1 MSSLDQL
8 KQTFFDECSEALQ
21 QIELGLPDIRDG
33 SGSEDTIN
41 AVFRGVHSVKG
52 GAGIFGFEDL
62 VRFAH
67 VFETVL
73 DEMRSGKLAAT
84 QEIVDTLLQANDVL
98 TDLISMSRSGE
109 SIPPDFGSE
118 CRAAL
123 QQILHANSG
132 GEGIADDSAAPAD
145 FEGID
150 FTPVQ
155 VDFDEVHAEQGGTE
169 EGASISG
176 EHEYKIVF
184 RPKPEL
190 LKKAN
195 EPLYIIRELKK
206 LGALDLVAETDR
218 LPPLAELEADQPYLG
233 WTGTLRTTATRE
245 EVDDVFEFVV
255 GDCELEI
262 TQIDA
267 ALAPAPGAPAEAASA
282 ADSSAW
288 EGMVGSVVPP
298 DVMAEKP
305 AANIALSVIPTP
317 VVEAASSVQAAPAK
331 PSPAPMASPDTPMPV
346 ASVPPSAAPPLV
358 PTLDRVEAAPAA
370 KPQAA
375 KPAAAGATTTR
386 VELEKIDRV
395 VNMVGELVIAQ
406 AMLGQVVHSL
416 PEDVSGRLVQ
426 VLEEVTHHTRELKD
440 SVMSMRAQQV
450 NAVFQ
455 RMPRLVR
462 ELAVKTAKK
471 VKLEL
476 AGENTEVD
484 RSIIER
490 LGDPLTHIIRNS
502 IDHGIEAPSDRAAA
516 GKAEE
521 GTIRLSAEHRGGR
534 IVIEVKD
541 DGAGINSER
550 VLQKARDRGLVSAE
564 ATLSDDEINNLIF
577 LPGFS
582 TAEKIS
588 DISGRGVGM
597 DVVRRNIQ
605 DVGGRIS
612 LKSDRGRGMTIQLAL
627 PLTLAVMDGMVIRV
641 GSETYVMP
649 MSAIVECLRPPAS
662 DIHALIGTPGML
674 RLRGNLVPLVQLCD
688 LLDISSTASG
698 SDERVIIIT
707 DAGEGARFGIVVDE
721 LCGHQQVVV
730 KSIEESYG
738 SVPGIA
744 GATILGNG
752 RVAFIL
758 DVEKLSDI
766 ASSNQNVQTGVAR
779 FVNGE
784 SKAAVAVG

>member
-1 MSSLDQL
+1 MIMASLDQL
-8 KQTFFDECSEALQ
+8 KLTFFDECSEALQ
-21 QIELGLPDIRDG
+21 QIELGLPEIADG
-33 SGSEDTIN
+33 AAAEDTIN
-41 AVFRGVHSVKG
+41 AVFRSVHSVKG

-62 VRFAH
+62 VKFAH

-73 DEMRSGKLAAT
+73 DAMRSGKLATT
-84 QEIVDTLLQANDVL
+84 QEIVATLLQANDVL
-98 TDLISMSRSGE
+98 TDLIAMSRSGE
-109 SIPPDFGSE
+109 AVAPDFGAE

-123 QQILHANSG
+123 EQILRKNSG
-132 GEGIADDSAAPAD
+132 GDELGEGMDAAPAD

-150 FTPVQ
+150 FVPVRIE
-155 VDFDEVHAEQGGTE
+155 DFESSESEGGEV
-169 EGASISG
+169 
-176 EHEYKIVF
+176 EYQIVF
-184 RPKPEL
+184 RPKPDM

-195 EPLYIIRELKK
+195 EPLYILRELRK
-206 LGALDLVAETDR
+206 LGSLDLIVETDR
-218 LPPLAELEADQPYLG
+218 LPALAEMNAAEAYLG
-233 WTGTLRTTATRE
+233 WIGTLRTAATRQQI
-245 EVDDVFEFVV
+245 DDVFEFVA
-255 GDCELEI
+255 GDCDLEI
-262 TQIDA
+262 GTMSAEPTGAAQAAEMDLPVSSGPVPVPALAENAPPIAASLPAIEPPAAAPVREPA
-267 ALAPAPGAPAEAASA
+267 ALPTAVKAAGGAAEAA
-282 ADSSAW
+282 
-288 EGMVGSVVPP
+288 
-298 DVMAEKP
+298 
-305 AANIALSVIPTP
+305 
-317 VVEAASSVQAAPAK
+317 APQGAQSK
-331 PSPAPMASPDTPMPV
+331 
-346 ASVPPSAAPPLV
+346 
-358 PTLDRVEAAPAA
+358 APAA
-370 KPQAA
+370 A
-375 KPAAAGATTTR
+375 ATTTR

-406 AMLGQVVHSL
+406 AMLGQVVHTL
-416 PEDVSGRLVQ
+416 PEDVSGRLTQ
-426 VLEEVTHHTRELKD
+426 VLDEVVHHTRELKD

-462 ELAVKTAKK
+462 ELATKTAKK
-471 VKLEL
+471 VRLEI
-476 AGENTEVD
+476 AGETTEVD

-502 IDHGIEAPSDRAAA
+502 IDHGIEPPKDRAAA
-516 GKAEE
+516 GKPEE
-521 GTIRLSAEHRGGR
+521 GTIRLSAEHRGSR
-534 IVIEVKD
+534 IVIEIRD

-550 VLQKARDRGLVSAE
+550 VLQKARERGLVTAE
-564 ATLSDDEINNLIF
+564 AVLNDDEINNLIF

-641 GSETYVMP
+641 GQETYVMP

-662 DIHALIGTPGML
+662 DIHNLIGTPGML
-674 RLRGNLVPLVQLCD
+674 RLRGNLVPLVQLAE
-688 LLDISSTASG
+688 LLDIGPMQAV
-698 SDERVIIIT
+698 SDERVVIIS
-707 DAGEGARFGIVVDE
+707 DAGEGTRFGIVVDE
-721 LCGHQQVVV
+721 LLGHQQVVV

-766 ASSNQNVQTGVAR
+766 ASSQNVPVGVAR
-779 FVNGE
+779 FGNGAPK
-784 SKAAVAVG
+784 SVARTAVSAT

>member
-1 MSSLDQL
+1 MAGLDQL

-21 QIELGLPDIRDG
+21 QIESGLPEILG
-33 SGSEDTIN
+33 GANSEDTIN
-41 AVFRGVHSVKG
+41 AVFRSVHSVKG

-62 VRFAH
+62 VKFAH

-73 DEMRSGKLAAT
+73 DAMRGGKLAAT
-84 QEIVDTLLQANDVL
+84 QEIVDRLLQANDVL
-98 TDLISMSRSGE
+98 SDLIGMSRSGE
-109 SIPPDFGSE
+109 AIPPDHGCES
-118 CRAAL
+118 RAAL
-123 QQILHANSG
+123 EQILRENLPGEHADND
-132 GEGIADDSAAPAD
+132 APAPAD
-145 FEGID
+145 FEGLD
-150 FTPVQ
+150 FVPVT
-155 VDFDEVHAEQGGTE
+155 AEQLQASGG
-169 EGASISG
+169 AG
-176 EHEYKIVF
+176 EYRLVF
-184 RPKPEL
+184 RPKPDL

-195 EPLYIIRELKK
+195 EPLYILRELRK
-206 LGALDLVAETDR
+206 LGRLDLLAETDR
-218 LPPLAELEADQPYLG
+218 LPALAEIEADRPYLG
-233 WTGTLRTTATRE
+233 WTGTLRTEAGRQAIE
-245 EVDDVFEFVV
+245 EIFEFVN

-262 TQIDA
+262 TS
-267 ALAPAPGAPAEAASA
+267 LAPEIPGAGDGGEEPPVPAAVEPEADASLAKAEATRSPQSA
-282 ADSSAW
+282 PQA
-288 EGMVGSVVPP
+288 P
-298 DVMAEKP
+298 
-305 AANIALSVIPTP
+305 IARETS
-317 VVEAASSVQAAPAK
+317 EAATAAQTK
-331 PSPAPMASPDTPMPV
+331 
-346 ASVPPSAAPPLV
+346 
-358 PTLDRVEAAPAA
+358 
-370 KPQAA
+370 A
-375 KPAAAGATTTR
+375 KPAAAATTTR
-386 VELEKIDRV
+386 IELEKIDRA

-406 AMLGQVVHSL
+406 AMLGQVVHGL
-416 PEDVSGRLVQ
+416 PEDVRSRLVQ
-426 VLEEVTHHTRELKD
+426 VVDEVAHHTRELKD

-462 ELAVKTAKK
+462 ELAAKTAKK
-471 VKLEL
+471 VRLEMV
-476 AGENTEVD
+476 GETTEVD

-502 IDHGIEAPSDRAAA
+502 LDHGIETPTERRAA
-516 GKAEE
+516 GKSEE
-521 GTIRLSAEHRGGR
+521 GTIRLAAEHRGGR
-534 IVIEVKD
+534 IVIEISD

-550 VLQKARDRGLVSAE
+550 VLQKARERGLIGPEAVLAE
-564 ATLSDDEINNLIF
+564 DEINNLIF

-612 LKSDRGRGMTIQLAL
+612 LRSERGRGMTIQLAL

-662 DIHALIGTPGML
+662 DIHALIGTSGML
-674 RLRGNLVPLVQLCD
+674 KIRGNLVPLVQLRE
-688 LLDISSTASG
+688 LLDITAAGTS
-698 SDERVIIIT
+698 SDERVVIVS
-707 DAGEGARFGIVVDE
+707 DAGEGTRFGIVVDE

-766 ASSNQNVQTGVAR
+766 ASSQNVQTGIAR
-779 FVNGE
+779 FANGGKE
-784 SKAAVAVG
+784 IAAVVNRDWGKSGPPRRTEKAVG